1 METWFFIIATIC
13 ICVFLKSVLNI
24 LVPSRKLD
32 DSKLPPGS
40 LRLPVVGNLWLLY
53 KRKSFSGIEP
63 ILRDIKNKKGPIIT
77 FWMRSRP
84 FIFISNHSLAH
95 KALVQNG
102 AVFSDRP
109 KAPPV
114 GKLCYYA
121 KFKHQDRGINDSIF
135 YSVALFSLIDFGYEL
150 SYKVFN
156 SNQHNISSASYG
168 ATWRILRRNLTSEIL
183 HPSRMKSFSNAR
195 KWVLEILIGQ
205 LKSQSDKN
213 VKVMDHFQY
222 AMFCLL
228 ALMCFGDKLD
238 ENQIKK
244 IEALQRKILLKFG
257 GGLSV
262 LNLFPVLSKLVFRK
276 QWKELMQCRKDQ
288 DNIFGPLIN
297 ARIEAK
303 GQGLISENVA
313 YVDSLVDLELPDEKR
328 KLKMDEIVSIC
339 SEFLNAGTDTT
350 ATALQWIMANLVKFP
365 EIQEKVYQEISQT
378 VEENALEDGF
388 VKEEALQK
396 LPYLKANSIVNVMVA
411 ELGWDPNVWENPMEF
426 KPERF
431 LNSSNNLDHDGIDGF
446 DITGSREIKM
456 MPFGAGRRICPG
468 FGLALLHLEYFV
480 ANLVW
485 CFKWESVDLVDLTE
499 KREFTVVMMNPLQ
512 ARIFP
517 REVGVG
523 KNN

>member
-1 METWFFIIATIC
+1 MESWFFIIATIC

-53 KRKSFSGIEP
+53 NRKSFSGIEP

-114 GKLCYYA
+114 G
-121 KFKHQDRGINDSIF
+121 
-135 YSVALFSLIDFGYEL
+135 
-150 SYKVFN
+150 KVFN

-244 IEALQRKILLKFG
+244 IKALQRKILLKFG

-262 LNLFPVLSKLVFRK
+262 LNLFPVLLSKIVFRK
-276 QWKELMQCRKDQ
+276 EWKELMQCRKDQ

-339 SEFLNAGTDTT
+339 AEFLNAGTDTT

-396 LPYLKANSIVNVMVA
+396 LPYLKAVVLEALRRHPPGHFVLPHSVSEEVEFEGYVIPKNSTVNVMVA

-485 CFKWESVDLVDLTE
+485 CFKWESVDGVDLTE